1 MPVVASATLEVTPV
15 LSGAQQSLTEQL
27 TGAAT
32 PAGAAAGTSAGN
44 AAAASMS
51 ESMGKVGGA
60 MTKSLTAPILAVGA
74 ASVAAWKDVDAGLDI
89 IIEKT
94 GASGEHLDEM
104 QGILNSIATTIP
116 TDFETAGA
124 AIGEV
129 STRFGIVGDDLE
141 TLSGQFVKFAALNN
155 TDVTKSVDSV
165 QKALSAFGLDADDAS
180 HMLDVLNAV
189 GQQTGV
195 SVETLTSGLI
205 QNATAFQEMGLN
217 ADQAAA
223 FMGQMEKSG
232 ANSETVMQG
241 LRKAL
246 KNAAEDGTDMNTAL
260 ADLQESIL
268 NGTDGMDGLTAAYDL
283 FGKSGDQIYGAIQ
296 NGTLDFTNLAAAA
309 VDAGDSVSAT
319 FEATLDPMDSFTTT
333 MNEMKLAGMEIV
345 EAAGPALSDVLSQ
358 IASGVSKAAD
368 AWNGLSPEMQDTII
382 KVAGIVAVAG
392 PLLSIGG
399 KILGGVSSLS
409 GVLGGLSG
417 SVSSVAGS
425 AASAV
430 APVASAGA
438 SFGSMAGQALQ
449 LVALGAALW
458 LTAEAFAILAN
469 TAIELTAA
477 GWPAIAVM
485 GGMVVAIGGLMA
497 VAAALGP
504 ALTAGAVGIGVFGAA
519 MVGIGAGIDLASQ
532 GIATILDAVERL
544 TESISTNADGIN
556 SVVSNVGDTF
566 GGVVTTISDGI
577 ATVIGAI
584 SGGISGVLDSV
595 AGIFDSMG
603 EAALNAGT
611 GFEMLANAVINL
623 VSNTGVVDLAV
634 TLKAVSGGV
643 KDINAAASGAGQATA
658 QINTLSTGFKTLGT
672 QTVEAAKQV
681 KTFETS
687 SKTSM
692 NAVRAAF
699 NVSSIA
705 QSMRSAMNSAY
716 SAASSGISSL
726 RSLFANTRL
735 SFYQHIAVPHF
746 FMSGSFDAQTGN
758 VPAISTTW
766 YARAA
771 ELGARFTQPMI
782 IGVGDAAQ
790 PEILIGEEKLKDLV
804 GGKGITNTF
813 YIYDAKDPE
822 AVAQRVARELRMQ
835 ARME

>member
-15 LSGAQQSLTEQL
+15 LSGAQQTLTEQL

-32 PAGAAAGTSAGN
+32 PAGAAAGTAAGSA
-44 AAAASMS
+44 ASKSMS
-51 ESMGKVGGA
+51 ESMGKVGGT
-60 MTKSLTAPILAVGA
+60 MTKTLTAPIMAVGA

-89 IIEKT
+89 IIQKT
-94 GASGEHLDEM
+94 GATGDGLDEM

-116 TDFETAGA
+116 TDFKTAGA

-129 STRFGIVGDDLE
+129 STRFGIAGDDLE
-141 TLSGQFVKFAALNN
+141 ALSGQFVKFAALNN

-165 QKALSAFGLDADDAS
+165 QKALSAFGLDAEDAS
-180 HMLDVLNAV
+180 HMLDVLNKV
-189 GQQTGV
+189 GQETGV
-195 SVETLTSGLI
+195 SVDTLTSGLI
-205 QNATAFQEMGLN
+205 QNATAFQEMGLD

-246 KNAAEDGTDMNTAL
+246 KSAATDGKDMNTAL

-268 NGTDGMDGLTAAYDL
+268 NGKDGMDGLTAAYDL

-296 NGTLDFTNLAAAA
+296 NGTLDFTNLSAAA

-345 EAAGPALSDVLSQ
+345 DAAGPALSDVLSD

-368 AWNGLSPEMQDTII
+368 AWNGLSPGMQDAII
-382 KVAGIVAVAG
+382 KVAAIVAVAG

-399 KILGGVSSLS
+399 KIIGGVSSLA
-409 GVLGGLSG
+409 GTLGGLAGGISN
-417 SVSSVAGS
+417 VAGS
-425 AASAV
+425 AASAA

-438 SFGSMAGQALQ
+438 SFGTMAGQALQ

-458 LTAEAFAILAN
+458 LTAEAFSVLAS
-469 TAIELTAA
+469 TAIQLTAA

-485 GGMVVAIGGLMA
+485 GGMIVAIGGLMA
-497 VAAALGP
+497 VASALGP
-504 ALTAGAVGIGVFGAA
+504 ALTAGAVGIGVFGASMLA
-519 MVGIGAGIDLASQ
+519 IGGGIDLACQ
-532 GIATILDAVERL
+532 GITSVIDAVGRL
-544 TESISTNADGIN
+544 TETISENADGIN
-556 SVVSNVGDTF
+556 SVVSNVGTTF
-566 GGVVTTISDGI
+566 GGVVTTISDGV
-577 ATVIGAI
+577 ATVVGAI
-584 SGGISGVLDSV
+584 SGGVSGVLDSV

-603 EAALNAGT
+603 TAALNAGT

-623 VSNTGVVDLAV
+623 VSNTGVVDLAA

-643 KDINAAASGAGQATA
+643 KDINAAAGGASQATA
-658 QINTLSTGFKTLGT
+658 QINTLATGFKMLGKET
-672 QTVEAAKQV
+672 TDTAKNV
-681 KTFETS
+681 KQFETS
-687 SKTSM
+687 AKTSM
-692 NAVRAAF
+692 AGVRAAF
-699 NVSSIA
+699 NVSSVA
-705 QSMRSAMNSAY
+705 SSMRSAMSSAY

-726 RSLFANTRL
+726 RSLFANTHF

-746 FMSGSFDAQTGN
+746 SMSGGFNATTGT
-758 VPAISTTW
+758 VPVVSTQW

-771 ELGARFTQPMI
+771 ELGARFTRPAI
-782 IGVGDAAQ
+782 IGVGDADQ
-790 PEILIGEEKLKDLV
+790 PEILIGEDKLRELV
-804 GGKGITNTF
+804 GGRGVTNYITVNG
-813 YIYDAKDPE
+813 AEDPE
-822 AVAQRVARELRMQ
+822 AWAMKFARQMKIEMRM
-835 ARME
+835 A